1 MSDVSLL
8 DTNVIIYLLG
18 DSDPA
23 KRERAEQFVLAGLRD
38 KSVCIS
44 QQVLQESLNV
54 ALRKL
59 KFSVEDA
66 ERVLNRILLPL
77 CKVLPP
83 ESLYREALRVQAR
96 YQYSFYDALIIAAA
110 LKLGC
115 KTLYSEDLQHGQQI
129 EQLRIV
135 NPFVG

>member
-1 MSDVSLL
+1 MSDVSLI

-18 DSDPA
+18 DSDPV
-23 KRERAEQFVLAGLRD
+23 KRERAEQLVLAGLRD

-77 CKVLPP
+77 CKVLPRKA
-83 ESLYREALRVQAR
+83 LYREALKVQAR

>member
-1 MSDVSLL
+1 MSDASLI

-23 KRERAEQFVLAGLRD
+23 KRERAEQLVLAGLRD

-44 QQVLQESLNV
+44 QQVVQESLNV

-83 ESLYREALRVQAR
+83 EPLYREALRVQAR
-96 YQYSFYDALIIAAA
+96 YQYSFYDALIISAA

-135 NPFVG
+135 NPFVV